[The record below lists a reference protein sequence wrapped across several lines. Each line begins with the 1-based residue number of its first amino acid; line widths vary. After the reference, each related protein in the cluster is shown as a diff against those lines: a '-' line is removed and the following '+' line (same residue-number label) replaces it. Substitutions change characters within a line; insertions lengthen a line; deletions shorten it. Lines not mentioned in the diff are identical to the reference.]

1 MNFFRKGLRNAVAN
15 THCFVRFSGS
25 YRTASAIK
33 MSEVKQL
40 VNSKIAGKKVMVFSK
55 SSCPYCAKA
64 KAVFKK
70 YVGDILSEDEYEVM
84 EIETNSKCGEIQ
96 DYLGSI
102 TGGRTVP
109 RVFINGKFLGGG
121 DETAAADRSGQLKS
135 FLQA

>member
-1 MNFFRKGLRNAVAN
+1 MNFFRKGLLP
-15 THCFVRFSGS
+15 TYCFVRLAAS
-25 YRTASAIK
+25 YRTEITIK
-33 MSEVKQL
+33 MSGVKDL
-40 VNSKIAGKKVMVFSK
+40 VDSKIAGKKVMVFSK

-70 YVGDILSEDEYEVM
+70 YIGDILSADDYEVM

-96 DYLGSI
+96 DHLYSI

-121 DETAAADRSGQLKS
+121 DETVAADRTGQLKS
-135 FLQA
+135 LLQA